1 MAGSKYYDSSSVVQ
15 VIGCTMKNPSL
26 LEEDGTYFYNESDF
40 ASDFHRVVFG
50 CINNLYKMG
59 AKSITCGDIE
69 NYLSNRP
76 ESKAIYDAGKGSVW
90 LTEAMQNADLANF
103 DYYYGRMKKMTL
115 IRGYESCGLDM
126 RFLYDPDELFNT
138 KKKKEQE
145 DYLDKL
151 SLNEISDIIDNK
163 IFEVRSRYV
172 DNATDEAQQAG
183 EGIFD
188 LLNQLKEKPDLGT
201 PLYGKYINTVTR
213 GARLGK
219 LYIRSAP
226 TGVGKSRT
234 MIADAA
240 NIAYDTLYVNGQ
252 WINNGISQPVLYI
265 STEMEL
271 PEIQTMLLAF
281 VANVDEDHIKKN
293 MYDFDE
299 EQRVL
304 KAAEIISTQPLYVE
318 VIPDFS
324 LKDIENLIKRSIRT
338 CATKYIF
345 YDYLHTSM
353 KILEE
358 ITRRSGGI
366 KLREDNILFLLSVK
380 LKDICTQF
388 DVFILTATQL
398 NGKKK

>member
-226 TGVGKSRT
+226 TGVG
-234 MIADAA
+234 I
-240 NIAYDTLYVNGQ
+240 
-252 WINNGISQPVLYI
+252 W
-265 STEMEL
+265 
-271 PEIQTMLLAF
+271 
-281 VANVDEDHIKKN
+281 H
-293 MYDFDE
+293 
-299 EQRVL
+299 
-304 KAAEIISTQPLYVE
+304 
-318 VIPDFS
+318 
-324 LKDIENLIKRSIRT
+324 
-338 CATKYIF
+338 
-345 YDYLHTSM
+345 
-353 KILEE
+353 
-358 ITRRSGGI
+358 
-366 KLREDNILFLLSVK
+366 
-380 LKDICTQF
+380 
-388 DVFILTATQL
+388 FI
-398 NGKKK
+398 